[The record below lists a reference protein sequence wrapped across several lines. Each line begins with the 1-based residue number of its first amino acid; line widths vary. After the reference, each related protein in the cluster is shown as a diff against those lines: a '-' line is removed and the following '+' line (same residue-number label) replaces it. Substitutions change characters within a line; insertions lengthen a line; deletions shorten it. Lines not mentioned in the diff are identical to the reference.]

1 LPVLVL
7 TIVFTKLPLFTIPS
21 HPQNMAATVRDI
33 KAADFIQKVT
43 TATTPFNAAAS
54 TRLLPLFFCVLV
66 PAFVVACF
74 PLTLPLQFSEHLK
87 KTGKVPPP
95 SPFHCHRPSNAA
107 RHASHATG
115 SRPRMG

>member
-1 LPVLVL
+1 
-7 TIVFTKLPLFTIPS
+7 
-21 HPQNMAATVRDI
+21 MAATVRDI

-66 PAFVVACF
+66 PDFVVACF

-87 KTGKVPPP
+87 KTGKVKQNLCPIFLP
-95 SPFHCHRPSNAA
+95 RAA
-107 RHASHATG
+107 LHTPQVPVPEWVDTVKTSTANELA
-115 SRPRMG
+115 PYDENW

>member
-1 LPVLVL
+1 M
-7 TIVFTKLPLFTIPS
+7 TISSLRSCMSYF
-21 HPQNMAATVRDI
+21 
-33 KAADFIQKVT
+33 
-43 TATTPFNAAAS
+43 
-54 TRLLPLFFCVLV
+54 
-66 PAFVVACF
+66 
-74 PLTLPLQFSEHLK
+74 LTLPPPPLQFSEHLK